1 MMTNLIV
8 LVNFQKIIGEET
20 NSCQGFKRS

>member
-1 MMTNLIV
+1 MTNLIV